1 MPSFTGNISSSD
13 MLIGCIFLGMS
24 DTLVAR
30 DAASDAA
37 HAAYKATVE
46 LWTLYSFGVAVT
58 LLRTYARVR
67 AVGWRNLKADDY
79 LIWIAIVRSLRKSVQ
94 LYSILIPLSLDLLH
108 RANITRI
115 QRGQIRTW
123 PCK

>member
-1 MPSFTGNISSSD
+1 
-13 MLIGCIFLGMS
+13 MS
-24 DTLVAR
+24 GIITLVAR

-67 AVGWRNLKADDY
+67 AVGWKNLTADDY
-79 LIWIAIVRSLRKSVQ
+79 LIWTAIVRSLCKSFP
-94 LYSILIPLSLDLLH
+94 LCSMLMSLSLDLLH

-115 QRGQIRTW
+115 QCG
-123 PCK
+123 

>member
-1 MPSFTGNISSSD
+1 
-13 MLIGCIFLGMS
+13 MS
-24 DTLVAR
+24 GIVTLAAR

-67 AVGWRNLKADDY
+67 AVGWRNLSADDY
-79 LIWIAIVRSLRKSVQ
+79 LIWIAIVRSLRKSFH
-94 LYSILIPLSLDLLH
+94 LCSILMPLSLDLLH
-108 RANITRI
+108 RPNITRI
-115 QRGQIRTW
+115 
-123 PCK
+123 